1 MTLVFLLPT
10 TDSSSNCARGMEFV
24 FVRVFALRKEGTTE
38 SSKIKKNN
46 NEIKYFFITL
56 IISVKQ

>member
-1 MTLVFLLPT
+1 
-10 TDSSSNCARGMEFV
+10 MEFV

-46 NEIKYFFITL
+46 NEIKYCFITL
-56 IISVKQ
+56 MISVKQ